1 MSKAST
7 CFLFLLVTFLISVS
21 KKLYN
26 KKNEARI
33 FFEHV
38 YLLDY
43 NVGVVLSRLS
53 NYNINGSGR

>member
-21 KKLYN
+21 KKLYTY

-33 FFEHV
+33 FFDHV

-43 NVGVVLSRLS
+43 YVGVVLSRLF
-53 NYNINGSGR
+53 